1 VRITSERGV
10 GRSTVREALR
20 ILQAQ
25 GLVSGGD
32 TVSTTKPRVSN
43 EKALG
48 DAVSLAMENALAR
61 KTAATEQLRLAT
73 EVARIARVRRDAG
86 EGTVLEIIDAE
97 TTLVNAQNAVI
108 NAEFDFYAAHADL
121 QHAIGADD
129 IDAALRAYEAN
140 IALENSKKGAKKTK

>member
-1 VRITSERGV
+1 
-10 GRSTVREALR
+10 
-20 ILQAQ
+20 
-25 GLVSGGD
+25 
-32 TVSTTKPRVSN
+32 
-43 EKALG
+43 
-48 DAVSLAMENALAR
+48 MENALAR